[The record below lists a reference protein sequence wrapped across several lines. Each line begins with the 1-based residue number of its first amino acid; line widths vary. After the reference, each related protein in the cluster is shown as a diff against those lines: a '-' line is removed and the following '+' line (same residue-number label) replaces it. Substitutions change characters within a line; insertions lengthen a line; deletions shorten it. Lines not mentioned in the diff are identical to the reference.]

1 MRSEISSLQHL
12 NSSYTL
18 IRALLDVM
26 KGFTH
31 ILVVSFVAF
40 RSVSAIPAKGHKA
53 ANAAASTAAGI
64 SRGASTIV
72 MKEVGGVP
80 GNECLTFRNNGKS
93 SVHFPLRGS

>member
-1 MRSEISSLQHL
+1 
-12 NSSYTL
+12 
-18 IRALLDVM
+18 M

-40 RSVSAIPAKGHKA
+40 RSVSAIPGKGHKA

-93 SVHFPLRGS
+93 SVHFPSRGILVLR

>member
-1 MRSEISSLQHL
+1 
-12 NSSYTL
+12 
-18 IRALLDVM
+18 M
-26 KGFTH
+26 KGFAH

-40 RSVSAIPAKGHKA
+40 GSVSAIPANGNKA
-53 ANAAASTAAGI
+53 ANVAASVVTGI